1 MINPVGSALSL
12 MGIVGVVPPATYK
25 YLARRIAINNVI
37 FLAVIEVTGSAMLR
51 FFGVSIP
58 VVEVSGGIVI
68 AAIGW
73 SVLNAPA
80 AQTDVQFKNSDVA
93 AKAGDAGQKLEQMM
107 FYPLTFPVT
116 SGPGTLV
123 LMLTLSAHV
132 SNPSLT
138 RNILGHVGVFIAVIV
153 LSLMVYLCYAYAPK
167 LTSAIAP
174 STVRGIL
181 RVVAFILLTI
191 GVQIAWNG
199 LSVLLKSVVGKG

>member
-12 MGIVGVVPPATYK
+12 MGIVGVVPPANYK
-25 YLARRIAINNVI
+25 YLARKIAINNVI
-37 FLAVIEVTGSAMLR
+37 FLTVIEVTGSAILR

-80 AQTDVQFKNSDVA
+80 TQTDVQFKNSDVA

-132 SNPSLT
+132 SNPSLA

-199 LSVLLKSVVGKG
+199 LSVLLKSVVVKG